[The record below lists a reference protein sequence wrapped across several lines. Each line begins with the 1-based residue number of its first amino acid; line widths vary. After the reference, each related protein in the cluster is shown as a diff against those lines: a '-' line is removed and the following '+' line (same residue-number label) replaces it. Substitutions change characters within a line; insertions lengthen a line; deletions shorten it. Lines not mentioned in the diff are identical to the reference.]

1 MSSTRPAPR
10 TATRSCTR
18 NRTGTESLNG
28 AQVTPGTFEFFGL
41 PALHGRV
48 LQPDDYE
55 PGAPPVFVMRHKT
68 WVERFGGDLSILN
81 ETLVLNGSPRTLVGI
96 MPPRFGWYAADVF
109 IPTKLS
115 RDATRSGIPQEFW
128 FLLGRLKPG
137 VSIEQAKAELTVIAQ
152 RRAKIDPQKYPQ
164 QFAVHVGTL
173 GDSVVARIKPTLY
186 TVLAAVGLLLLIA
199 CSNVANLM
207 LARATTREKEFA
219 VRTVLGAGRMRIV
232 RLLIV
237 ESLMLAVAGAGLGIF
252 FAWGGLKALVAGL
265 PVRVIPSETVIELNG
280 PVLAVTLG
288 IAVLTALICGL
299 APAWQSYR
307 RDLSDPLRDSGKG
320 VSGGFRGGRL
330 RDLVVVMEVAL
341 SLTLLIG
348 AGLLMRSFVALREV
362 RLGVQAD
369 HVFTAVLQLP
379 ADRYATAEQVSAFM
393 HPLLARI
400 RALPGVVH
408 AGASTSGALDT
419 GRESRLEIAGKPQDA
434 ASQTFFQ
441 QATEDHF
448 RTMRFEFKQGR
459 PLSEADVIDRR
470 KVAVVNDAFVR
481 KYLLNERPI
490 GQRVRLVDLE
500 TAPEPVQDAWFEIIG
515 VVGDV
520 RNRGLRSPIE
530 PEVWIPST
538 MTASSLQV
546 LNVRTSQDPLMLTN
560 AVQRA
565 VSATDADVPLGI
577 SGRLEDFADQGMYA
591 GPRFGFLLMMVFGC
605 VGLMLVTVGVYSVL
619 AYSTTRK
626 THEIGIRMALGAKVA
641 DVLGMVVGN
650 GVQARGRRHRRWY
663 RDESAARADDRGPAR
678 RREVI
683 RSADTCRDDVIAR
696 RDRGDRL
703 LDSGAPSRASRSH
716 DRVALR
722 IGANRAIDAHRGT
735 GRIILSD
742 RANTKRFPAGLRGG
756 DQDRCGE
763 LRLLRH
769 RRRHAGKPSQ
779 HRMPRTFARHR
790 SNATN
795 SSPCSSECSTSCYD
809 QHAQL
814 TVNLER
820 SPRLVPSGTDLWAEW
835 REDGAT
841 ITQVRDHSDAARAGL
856 RPGAVVVR
864 FDGMPI
870 GDAVEAAPLALW
882 NCPQAIS
889 SPAGGR
895 RWTPPR
901 FDLVSATFASTIRF
915 RRAGDRLP
923 ETHAALRRKQ

>member
-1 MSSTRPAPR
+1 MPVPRVSWLRAFAAKLQAYLHGNAWDAGVEDEIEEHLRLLTERFITQGMSREEAAMAARRQFGNTTLLQEDRRDLQTLPSVEALWHDLRYALRIVWKDRAFASVAIVTLGLGIGAATAIFSVIYNVLLAPFPYRNADRMVFPRIYDTRQGPELGRQGYSPAEVLDFVEHNHVFD
-10 TATRSCTR
+10 ATSAAHGDTVVYR

-152 RRAKIDPQKYPQ
+152 RRAKMDPQKYPQ

-252 FAWGGLKALVAGL
+252 FAWGGLKALVAAL
-265 PVRVIPSETVIELNG
+265 PARVIPSETVIELNG

-320 VSGGFRGGRL
+320 VNGGFRGGRV

-362 RLGVQAD
+362 PLGVQAD

-520 RNRGLRSPIE
+520 CNRGLRSPIE

-626 THEIGIRMALGAKVA
+626 THEIGIRMALGAKGA

-650 GVQARGRRHRRWY
+650 GVRLVAVGIAVGIAMSLLLGRTIEDQLVGVRSY
-663 RDESAARADDRGPAR
+663 DPPTLVATTLLLVVIAAIGCWIPAR
-678 RREVI
+678 RAAQVDPMI
-683 RSADTCRDDVIAR
+683 
-696 RDRGDRL
+696 
-703 LDSGAPSRASRSH
+703 
-716 DRVALR
+716 ALR
-722 IGANRAIDAHRGT
+722 Y
-735 GRIILSD
+735 
-742 RANTKRFPAGLRGG
+742 
-756 DQDRCGE
+756 E
-763 LRLLRH
+763 
-769 RRRHAGKPSQ
+769 
-779 HRMPRTFARHR
+779 
-790 SNATN
+790 
-795 SSPCSSECSTSCYD
+795 
-809 QHAQL
+809 
-814 TVNLER
+814 
-820 SPRLVPSGTDLWAEW
+820 
-835 REDGAT
+835 
-841 ITQVRDHSDAARAGL
+841 
-856 RPGAVVVR
+856 
-864 FDGMPI
+864 
-870 GDAVEAAPLALW
+870 
-882 NCPQAIS
+882 
-889 SPAGGR
+889 
-895 RWTPPR
+895 
-901 FDLVSATFASTIRF
+901 
-915 RRAGDRLP
+915 
-923 ETHAALRRKQ
+923 